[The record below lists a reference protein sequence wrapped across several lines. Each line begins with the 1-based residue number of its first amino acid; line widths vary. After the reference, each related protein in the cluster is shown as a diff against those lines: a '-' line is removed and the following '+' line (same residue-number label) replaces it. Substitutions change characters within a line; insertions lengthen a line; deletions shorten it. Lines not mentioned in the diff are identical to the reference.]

1 MGSLKGW
8 ALFYFYIIPLHAVL
22 YKWRW
27 FFFDAYISGSFP
39 GITHLSVSVN
49 LDRSITIETKANPL
63 LG

>member
-39 GITHLSVSVN
+39 GYHSLVSQCESRQIHN
-49 LDRSITIETKANPL
+49 NRD
-63 LG
+63 